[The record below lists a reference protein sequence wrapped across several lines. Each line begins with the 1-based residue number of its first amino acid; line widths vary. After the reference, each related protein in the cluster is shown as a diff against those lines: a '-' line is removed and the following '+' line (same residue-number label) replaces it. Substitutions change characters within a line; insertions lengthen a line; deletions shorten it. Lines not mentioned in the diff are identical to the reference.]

1 MSVSSLPTDPT
12 RTPDASTPVL
22 AARDVTV
29 RFGGLLALDRVSL
42 EVPPASIV
50 GLVGPNGAGK
60 TTLFGVLSGLLRPQ
74 EGDVFLDGRRV
85 TRSAPAARARL
96 GLARTFQQLELF
108 LGLTVREHVTLAYRV
123 RAQRHR
129 LWSDLLT
136 AGALHRVSAAEARR
150 VDGLL
155 DLLGLRGVA
164 GVSAAALPLGTA
176 RRVEV
181 ARALATGPRVVL
193 LDEPSSGLDAAETA
207 QLSAALQTVVDEE
220 RVSLLLV
227 EHDVAMVLGLSHQV
241 AVLDF
246 GVRIAYGTPDEIRAD
261 PAVRAAYLGDDD
273 AVEGHDPHGEGAS

>member
-1 MSVSSLPTDPT
+1 VSVSSLPTDPT

-85 TRSAPAARARL
+85 TRSAPAVRARL

-227 EHDVAMVLGLSHQV
+227 EHDVAMVLGLSNQV